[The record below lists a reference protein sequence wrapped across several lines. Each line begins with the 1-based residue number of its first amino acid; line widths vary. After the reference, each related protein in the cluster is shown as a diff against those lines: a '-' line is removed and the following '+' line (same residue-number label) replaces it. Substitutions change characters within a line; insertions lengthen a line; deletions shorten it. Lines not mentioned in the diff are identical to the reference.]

1 MTFGTG
7 WTKSQRFQAKGVALA
22 LLLFLTTSCSFELP
36 GSGAPPRMYI
46 LTPKSTFSENLPD
59 VDWQLL
65 VEVPQS
71 PAGVNTARIALRD
84 SPIEMRYFELANWTD
99 LAPKMIQTL
108 IVESFE
114 NSGKIVAV
122 GREAIGLRADY
133 ILKTELREFQAEY
146 AQRLPQ
152 NTDSGVG
159 NVAPPTIR
167 VRINAKLI
175 KMPRRSIV
183 ASKNFEYTIDATAN
197 SMEAIIG
204 AFDDALGKSMRRL
217 VEWTLNN
224 GEKNDDPKDKAARRR

>member
-1 MTFGTG
+1 MLY
-7 WTKSQRFQAKGVALA
+7 RVARRSIFA
-22 LLLFLTTSCSFELP
+22 ILLFVGTACSLELP
-36 GSGAPPRMYI
+36 GSGAPPRMYV
-46 LTPKSTFSENLPD
+46 LTPKSTFSTSLPN

-114 NSGKIVAV
+114 NSERIIAV

-146 AQRLPQ
+146 AQRLPE
-152 NTDSGVG
+152 NTDAGLEG
-159 NVAPPTIR
+159 VAPPTIR

-183 ASKNFEYTIDATAN
+183 ASKNFEYTVEATTN

-204 AFDDALGKSMRRL
+204 GFDDALGKTMRRL
-217 VEWTLNN
+217 VEWTLTN
-224 GEKNDDPKDKAARRR
+224 GEKNDDPKAKAARRR

>member
-1 MTFGTG
+1 M
-7 WTKSQRFQAKGVALA
+7 KRFPGRNGNGATATLWLA
-22 LLLFLTTSCSFELP
+22 VMVLGLVSACSLELP
-36 GSGAPPRMYI
+36 GSGAPPRMYV
-46 LTPKSTFSENLPD
+46 LTPKSTFPKDLPT

-71 PAGVNTARIALRD
+71 PAGVNTARVALRD

-114 NSGKIVAV
+114 NSHHIVAV

-133 ILKTELREFQAEY
+133 VLKTDLREFQAEY
-146 AQRLPQ
+146 SERLPQ
-152 NTDSGVG
+152 HTENGLGDV
-159 NVAPPTIR
+159 PPPSIR

-183 ASKNFEYTIDATAN
+183 ATKNFEHVVLASEN
-197 SMEAIIG
+197 SMQAIIG
-204 AFDDALGKSMRRL
+204 AFDEALGKTMRRL
-217 VEWTLNN
+217 VEWTLTV
-224 GEKNDDPKDKAARRR
+224 GEENDDPRDKAARGR

>member
-1 MTFGTG
+1 MT
-7 WTKSQRFQAKGVALA
+7 RFSEWIGNGVPAKLCLAAFALGVLA
-22 LLLFLTTSCSFELP
+22 ACSLELP
-36 GSGAPPRMYI
+36 GSGAPPRMYV
-46 LTPKSTFSENLPD
+46 LTPKSTFPGALPT

-65 VEVPQS
+65 VEIPQS

-114 NSGKIVAV
+114 NSNHIVAV

-133 ILKTELREFQAEY
+133 VLKTDLREFQAEY
-146 AQRLPQ
+146 AQRLPDH
-152 NTDSGVG
+152 TDGG
-159 NVAPPTIR
+159 LGDVAPPSIR

-183 ASKNFEYTIDATAN
+183 ATKNFEYVVPATEN
-197 SMEAIIG
+197 SMQAIIG
-204 AFDDALGKSMRRL
+204 AFDEALGKAMRRL
-217 VEWTLNN
+217 VEWTLDI
-224 GEKNDDPKDKAARRR
+224 GEKNDDPREKAARRR

>member
-1 MTFGTG
+1 MRRF
-7 WTKSQRFQAKGVALA
+7 TKRMAARLGGLVAAAVLIA
-22 LLLFLTTSCSFELP
+22 SCSVELP
-36 GSGAPPRMYI
+36 GGGDPPRMYI
-46 LTPKSTFSENLPD
+46 LTPKSTFSDKMPS

-65 VEVPQS
+65 VEIPQS
-71 PAGVNTARIALRD
+71 PAGINTARIALRD

-114 NSGKIVAV
+114 NSNRIVAV
-122 GREAIGLRADY
+122 GREAIGLRSDY

-152 NTDSGVG
+152 NTDNGLG
-159 NVAPPTIR
+159 NVAPPIIR
-167 VRINAKLI
+167 VRINAKII

-183 ASKNFEYTIDATAN
+183 ASKNFEYTVDVAEN

-204 AFDDALGKSMRRL
+204 GFDDALGKTMRRL
-217 VEWTLNN
+217 VEWTLVN
-224 GEKNDDPKDKAARRR
+224 GEENDTERDKAARRR

>member
-1 MTFGTG
+1 MTMSSI
-7 WTKSQRFQAKGVALA
+7 WKWDRLSAMRYWMVAL
-22 LLLFLTTSCSFELP
+22 LVLTSTACSLELP

-46 LTPKSTFSENLPD
+46 LTPKSTFSKDMPK

-114 NSGKIVAV
+114 NSERIIAV

-152 NTDSGVG
+152 NTDGGMG
-159 NVAPPTIR
+159 NVPPPTIR

-183 ASKNFEYTIDATAN
+183 ASKNFEYTIDATGN
-197 SMEAIIG
+197 TMESIIG
-204 AFDDALGKSMRRL
+204 AFDTALGKSMRRL
-217 VEWTLNN
+217 VEWTLTN
-224 GEKNDDPKDKAARRR
+224 GEKNDKPKDKAARRR